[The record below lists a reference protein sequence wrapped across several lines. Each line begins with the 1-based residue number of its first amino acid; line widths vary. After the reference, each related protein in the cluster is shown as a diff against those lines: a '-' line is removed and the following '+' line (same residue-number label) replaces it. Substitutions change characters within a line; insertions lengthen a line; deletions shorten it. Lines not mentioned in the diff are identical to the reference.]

1 MRKILYIIL
10 LCLAAYAVT
19 YFYGLKITNDGTP
32 YEKQVFDRIKE
43 IDLGA
48 ENGIDINK
56 ATKWDF
62 IKVYGIGESI
72 AEKIIKYREEIGGFR
87 GIEDL
92 LGTEGIGEKR
102 LDKLREIFKI
112 EKEESQ
118 NGNN

>member
-19 YFYGLKITNDGTP
+19 YFYGLKTTTDGTP
-32 YEKQVFDRIKE
+32 YEKQLVERIKE

-48 ENGIDINK
+48 EDGIDINK
-56 ATKWDF
+56 ATKRDF
-62 IKVYGIGESI
+62 MKVYGIGESI
-72 AEKIIKYREEIGGFR
+72 AEKIIEYREELGGFR

-92 LGTEGIGEKR
+92 LGAEGIGEKR

-112 EKEESQ
+112 EKEETQ